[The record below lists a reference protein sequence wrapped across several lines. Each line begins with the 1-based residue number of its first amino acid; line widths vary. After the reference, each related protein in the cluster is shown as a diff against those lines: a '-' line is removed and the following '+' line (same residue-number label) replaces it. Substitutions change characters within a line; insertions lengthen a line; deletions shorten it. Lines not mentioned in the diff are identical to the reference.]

1 MAAANGHHEEWGDTI
16 EKARALLEEG
26 RKEMARAAD
35 MAREK
40 GHEALESAR
49 MKSKE
54 AWDAVRAKGLHA
66 VDDLKDKSEE
76 VWEDTEKLVKKHPGR
91 AIGISLVA
99 GIVIG
104 FLLSRDR
111 D

>member
-1 MAAANGHHEEWGDTI
+1 MATNGHHEEWSDTI

-40 GHEALESAR
+40 GQEALDTAR
-49 MKSKE
+49 QKSKE
-54 AWDAVRAKGLHA
+54 AWDSVRLKGAH
-66 VDDLKDKSEE
+66 VYEDVKDKSEE
-76 VWEDTEKLVKKHPGR
+76 VWEDAEKIVKKHPGR
-91 AIGISLVA
+91 AIGVSLIA

-104 FLLSRDR
+104 ILLSRDR

>member
-1 MAAANGHHEEWGDTI
+1 MAANGHHEEWSDTI
-16 EKARALLEEG
+16 EKARQLLEEG

-40 GHEALESAR
+40 GQDALDMAR
-49 MKSKE
+49 KKSRE
-54 AWDAVRAKGLHA
+54 AWDTVRTKGMNA
-66 VDDLKDKSEE
+66 MDDVRDKSEE
-76 VWEDTEKLVKKHPGR
+76 VWEDAEKLVRKHPAR

-104 FLLSRDR
+104 LLLTRDR

>member
-1 MAAANGHHEEWGDTI
+1 MASNGKEEWSDTI

-26 RKEMARAAD
+26 RKEMARAAE

-40 GHEALESAR
+40 GSDALDSAR
-49 MKSKE
+49 AKSKE
-54 AWDAVRAKGLHA
+54 AWESVRTKGMNALDDA
-66 VDDLKDKSEE
+66 KDKTEE
-76 VWEDTEKLVKKHPGR
+76 VWEETAKVIKKHPAR
-91 AIGISLVA
+91 ALGISLMA

-104 FLLSRDR
+104 LILARDR